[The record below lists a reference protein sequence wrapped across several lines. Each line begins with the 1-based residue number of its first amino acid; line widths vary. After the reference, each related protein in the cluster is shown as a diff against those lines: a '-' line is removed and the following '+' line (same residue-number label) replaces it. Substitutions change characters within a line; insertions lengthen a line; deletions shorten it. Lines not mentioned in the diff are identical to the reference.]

1 MLDIL
6 VWLFGPP
13 STLTSLKADE
23 VRPFQTYA
31 GEDVADVSLRW
42 DPQSIIGNV
51 HLSRVAHADSES
63 VVITG
68 TSGTAILDDKKV
80 SLLGPDGITM
90 LSIQDESS
98 KQTIVRRMIRGF
110 GDYITDASA
119 TYPCTLE
126 GHYDT
131 VITSDAARK
140 SQTSGISEIVQV
152 PSRAEAHFEWPIIT
166 PKIEKATIEQMH
178 ASLSIYNRSGI
189 YEVFED
195 RWKDM
200 HGLKH
205 ALVCS
210 SGTIAILV
218 SSTSHEIHVQTI
230 LMHDVCSTCS
240 RLFACNQ
247 VTRSYARC
255 TLSSPL
261 QLRCCNTEPFQSS
274 VTLSKTV
281 T

>member
-13 STLTSLKADE
+13 STLTSLKADD

-31 GEDVADVSLRW
+31 GEDVAEISLRW
-42 DPQSIIGNV
+42 DQQSIIGSV
-51 HLSRVAHADSES
+51 HLSRVAHVDSES

-68 TSGTAILDDKKV
+68 TSGTAVLDDKKV

-98 KQTIVRRMIRGF
+98 KQTIVRKMVRGF

-119 TYPCTLE
+119 AYPCTLE
-126 GHYDT
+126 AHYDT
-131 VITSDAARK
+131 VITSDAAKK
-140 SQTSGISEIVQV
+140 SQISGTSEIVKAA
-152 PSRAEAHFEWPIIT
+152 SRAEADFEWPIIT

-178 ASLSIYNRSGI
+178 STLSIYNRSGI

-218 SSTSHEIHVQTI
+218 SSTCYEIHVPII
-230 LMHDVCSTCS
+230 LIHDLCSICS
-240 RLFACNQ
+240 RLFVCSQ
-247 VTRSYARC
+247 VTRYCAPYTPSLPR
-255 TLSSPL
+255 
-261 QLRCCNTEPFQSS
+261 QLRCCNMEPFQFS
-274 VTLSKTV
+274 VTVSTTV